1 MPNATLRPNTRP
13 MPKPKSGSVESI
25 RRQTAELKSSVALLK
40 AAEVVERELAE
51 PKAVSDDPERLA
63 NDAAFDRAYSRWLAA
78 LAKWHNPDGMDD
90 ETAKKRGEELKNAER
105 EVVFTPATESD
116 RVWEK
121 IHVLSLCLDEESTL
135 GPRADHFSL
144 LALAAIKA
152 DLLRLGIGREA

>member
-1 MPNATLRPNTRP
+1 MMPPSIVPTADGSRPLLNGTIPTGWTTRP
-13 MPKPKSGSVESI
+13 QRSG
-25 RRQTAELKSSVALLK
+25 
-40 AAEVVERELAE
+40 
-51 PKAVSDDPERLA
+51 
-63 NDAAFDRAYSRWLAA
+63 
-78 LAKWHNPDGMDD
+78 
-90 ETAKKRGEELKNAER
+90 GEELKNAER

-152 DLLRLGIGREA
+152 DLLRLGIGRVA